1 MRFGANL
8 RTAARIPPR
17 QLAARA
23 KAVLRRKLYAA
34 APERPI
40 EAARRAGAMLA
51 PADPLPRL
59 PVELVAPEGMDA
71 VRARAAEFAAGRFRY
86 LNSEA
91 DYSRGIRWKDPERTP
106 LWRYQLQ
113 YLGSVLDCA
122 LAGDAA
128 TARDILASWRIE
140 FGTRWDTEA
149 WHPYPASLRL
159 ANLCHAASALG
170 SFDALG
176 DGVAELVA
184 THAQY
189 VRDHLETDVLGNHVL
204 ENVRALAVAG
214 HFLRDEKL
222 ARTGE
227 FHFAAYLPWQLLPDG
242 AHYELSPMYH
252 ALVLHRTL
260 ELQALSDFR
269 EIGLLPDPVPR
280 MRAFLAGVLCPDGE
294 IPLLG
299 DSARNFA
306 PPAAALL
313 GDVRRPE
320 RTGVAAFPDA
330 GLHVFH
336 GDGVWALLDAGPVC
350 PDALPAH
357 GQADSLTVEVWFGG
371 RRIVGDPGVCEYTG
385 PERAWGR
392 SSRAHSTVTV
402 DDRDTSEVFG
412 SFRVGG
418 RAKIDRVMTRRER
431 DEVTAV
437 MTPWGVDA
445 RFTRIVRLED
455 ARRSLRIVDD
465 GLVPRG
471 STGRSRLHLAP
482 GVRVVEGGD
491 GATSLVVADDAVRVR
506 VTSAHP
512 VRLEAGRSSPEF
524 GLVIPTTILVQD
536 LRREAPQ
543 GVNERRDVH
552 GGWLLERA

>member
-1 MRFGANL
+1 MTFLRTL

-23 KAVLRRKLYAA
+23 QVMLRRRLYAA
-34 APERPI
+34 WPERPI
-40 EAARRAGAMLA
+40 EAARRAAAGAV
-51 PADPLPRL
+51 PADSLPRL
-59 PVELVAPEGMDA
+59 PLPLVAPEGIDA
-71 VRARAAEFAAGRFRY
+71 VRARAEAFAAGRFRY

-91 DYSRGIRWKDPERTP
+91 DYRSGIRWRDPERMP

-122 LAGDAA
+122 LAGNRDAA
-128 TARDILASWRIE
+128 GAILASWRAE
-140 FGTRWDTEA
+140 FGARWDKEA

-159 ANLCHAASALG
+159 SNLCHAAAALG

-176 DGVAELVA
+176 PGTAEVVA
-184 THAQY
+184 THAAY
-189 VRDHLETDVLGNHVL
+189 VRAHLEHDVGGNHLL
-204 ENVRALAVAG
+204 ENLRALSCAG
-214 HFLRDEKL
+214 AFLRGAPPAEGRDC
-222 ARTGE
+222 G
-227 FHFAAYLPWQLLPDG
+227 FAAALAAQLLEDG
-242 AHYELSPMYH
+242 GHYELSPMYH
-252 ALVLHRTL
+252 GIVLWRTL
-260 ELQALSDFR
+260 EVPALTG
-269 EIGLLPDPVPR
+269 ETALGVLPDPVTR
-280 MRAFLAGVLCPDGE
+280 MRAFLAGILCPDGE

-313 GDVRRPE
+313 GDVRRPD
-320 RTGVAAFPDA
+320 RLGVACFPDA

-336 GDGVWALLDAGPVC
+336 GDGVWAILDAGPVC

-357 GQADSLTVEVWFGG
+357 GQADSLTVEVWCGG
-371 RRIVGDPGVCEYTG
+371 RRIVGDPGVAEYTG

-402 DDRDTSEVFG
+402 DDRDTSEAYG

-418 RAKIDRVMTRRER
+418 RATIDRVMTRRER

-455 ARRSLRIVDD
+455 QRRAFRIVDD
-465 GLVPRG
+465 GLVPLR

-482 GVRVVEGGD
+482 GVRVVEVGD
-491 GATSLVVADDAVRVR
+491 GATSLVVTDDIVRVR
-506 VTSAHP
+506 ITAVNP
-512 VRLEAGRSSPEF
+512 VRLEPGRSSPEF
-524 GLVIPTTILVQD
+524 GLVLPTTIVVQD
-536 LRREAPQ
+536 LRRESAD
-543 GVNERRDVH
+543 RRDVH